1 MKAASL
7 MALILVNFFYIT
19 NVQAQDE
26 NPFYPETDRQFKI
39 YSDAIESAEKNQNP
53 VVFVLGMKTCVWCN
67 SLGKLIISS
76 ELGSAISEVATIQP
90 LNLMGDAQKVV
101 DSLKLRAGM
110 TEKIPGYPFL
120 FVFDPV
126 SELTIG
132 IRLAEFENNIPE
144 EGIYTHHP
152 EMVLKAIHS
161 ALGIPYKRKVNAS
174 KNMCSE
180 FLAESI

>member
-1 MKAASL
+1 
-7 MALILVNFFYIT
+7 
-19 NVQAQDE
+19 
-26 NPFYPETDRQFKI
+26 
-39 YSDAIESAEKNQNP
+39 
-53 VVFVLGMKTCVWCN
+53 
-67 SLGKLIISS
+67 
-76 ELGSAISEVATIQP
+76 
-90 LNLMGDAQKVV
+90 
-101 DSLKLRAGM
+101 M